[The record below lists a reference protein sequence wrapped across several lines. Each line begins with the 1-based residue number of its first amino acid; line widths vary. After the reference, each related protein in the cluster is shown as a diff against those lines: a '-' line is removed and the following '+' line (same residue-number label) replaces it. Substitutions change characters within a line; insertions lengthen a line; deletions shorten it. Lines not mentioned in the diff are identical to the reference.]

1 MPREPSDTVRYET
14 FSCAW
19 HDGQNMVLFW
29 TRSDVGENTC
39 KRKHDVLD
47 HDAFGAKN
55 KAMTRDDVQPPA
67 HNQTRFNVNITPT
80 IATASQQ
87 AKAQDGIATDH
98 SEAPQTQQCHAHAQ

>member
-1 MPREPSDTVRYET
+1 
-14 FSCAW
+14 
-19 HDGQNMVLFW
+19 
-29 TRSDVGENTC
+29 
-39 KRKHDVLD
+39 
-47 HDAFGAKN
+47 
-55 KAMTRDDVQPPA
+55 MTRDDVQPPA